1 MDIGT
6 QIADPAELG
15 SASSPIDSA
24 RAERRT
30 VWFFWT
36 LFALALAVVTR
47 AHELYLDEAQ
57 AWLHAER
64 SHGLADLFSRFH
76 YDGHPA
82 LWYLLL
88 YGPAHLSPDIVW
100 MKLMNYC
107 FALVLAWLILSW
119 RQIRMLDR
127 ILVIFSVFVFFYIG
141 VVARSYALSGVLLL
155 AAARSFSSGKRW
167 HWAAVLF
174 LCLAINTHFLAI
186 PLSAAIFIWF
196 YWLQPDFSVESAVA
210 KLRDRQF
217 WASVAF
223 LALALFLCYLSVRP
237 AKDLYM
243 PQYERRGLSHFEDL
257 TLAAGAAFHY
267 FVVFPAGLFSPYWRQ
282 ELSPYSSPSLLA
294 AVLTIALLSVA
305 LGALPNR
312 AARCFTLFSF
322 LFWTLCISFTV
333 HTPTAFH
340 TSFLFIT
347 YLVAMGIPLSHSS
360 DQSATHHQ
368 VRQQL
373 IAIGLS
379 VQIIST
385 VIFCMLEISRPF
397 SGAKPTADWL
407 RSSGLAGR
415 PLIVQ
420 SDLVAPAVLA
430 YLRTDAAFLPSCNCE
445 SAIVV
450 FRKTRDETR
459 LVTPAQFTSLA
470 NRFGASPILITNV
483 PDDPSP
489 GKLGLQLLYTSPSGW
504 FWEIENLRVYG
515 VRTQTSAPGR

>member
-1 MDIGT
+1 MQTGNRID
-6 QIADPAELG
+6 DLVEPSSSG
-15 SASSPIDSA
+15 SSSESA
-24 RAERRT
+24 RAERRFI
-30 VWFFWT
+30 WFSWAF
-36 LFALALAVVTR
+36 FAIALAVITR

-57 AWLHAER
+57 AWLNAER
-64 SHGLADLFSRFH
+64 SHGLAALFSRFH

-88 YGPAHLSPDIVW
+88 YGPAHLSPDMVW
-100 MKLMNYC
+100 MKLLNYC
-107 FALVLAWLILSW
+107 FSLILALLILSW
-119 RQIRMLDR
+119 RQIRLLDR
-127 ILVIFSVFVFFYIG
+127 TLVVFSVFVFFYMG
-141 VVARSYALSGVLLL
+141 VVARSYALSGVLLV

-167 HWAAVLF
+167 HWPAILF

-196 YWLQPDFSVESAVA
+196 YWLQPKFSMEGAVA

-217 WASVAF
+217 WVSVAF

-243 PQYERRGLSHFEDL
+243 PQYERKGLSPLEDL
-257 TLAAGAAFHY
+257 TLAVGAVFHY
-267 FVVFPAGLFSPYWRQ
+267 FIVFPAGLLSSYWKQ

-294 AVLTIALLSVA
+294 AALTIALLGVA
-305 LGALPNR
+305 LGALPHR
-312 AARCFTLFSF
+312 AARCFALFSF
-322 LFWTLCISFTV
+322 LLWTLCISFTV

-347 YLVAMGIPLSHSS
+347 YLVAMGLPSS
-360 DQSATHHQ
+360 RLPDQSAGDHQ
-368 VRQQL
+368 VRAQL

-379 VQIIST
+379 VQIVST
-385 VIFCMLEISRPF
+385 VIFSTFEINRPF

-407 RSSGLAGR
+407 SSSGLSKR
-415 PLIVQ
+415 PLIIQ
-420 SDLVAPAVLA
+420 SDLVAPALLA
-430 YLRTDAAFLPSCNCE
+430 YLQTDAAFLPACNCE
-445 SAIVV
+445 SAVVV
-450 FRKTRDETR
+450 FRRDRDETR
-459 LVTPAQFTSLA
+459 LVTPAQFAALE

-515 VRTQTSAPGR
+515 LRTPASVSPR